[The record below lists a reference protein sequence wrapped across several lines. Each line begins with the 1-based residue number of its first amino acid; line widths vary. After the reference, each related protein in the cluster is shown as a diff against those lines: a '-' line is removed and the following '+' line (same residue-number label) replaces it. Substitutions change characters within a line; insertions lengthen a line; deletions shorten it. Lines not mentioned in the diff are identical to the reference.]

1 MLTYPIRLWARPT
14 GFPGRTGFN
23 VGIFGLRGFLFS
35 GLLLAACS
43 GPPPDRTVYAFF
55 DAMTQGDANRLAAV
69 LDSSVFLGRSGA
81 PELDTLFLGADFL
94 ARRNRILL
102 ELTGGNVKR
111 LWLSKQVIVGR
122 TERRGD
128 TAGVEVSFVDPESD
142 RQYLTRFGLARK
154 GKTWQIFSFKRT

>member
-1 MLTYPIRLWARPT
+1 M
-14 GFPGRTGFN
+14 
-23 VGIFGLRGFLFS
+23 RGFLFS
-35 GLLLAACS
+35 VLLLAACS
-43 GPPPDRTVYAFF
+43 GPPPDRAVYTFF
-55 DAMTQGDANRLAAV
+55 DAMTQGDANRMVAV
-69 LDSSVFLGRSGA
+69 LDSSFFLGNSGA
-81 PELDTLFLGADFL
+81 LELDTLFVGAGFE

-142 RQYLTRFGLARK
+142 RQYLTRFGLVK
-154 GKTWQIFSFKRT
+154 KWKTWRIFRFRKAE